1 MNHNIVAARRMAAP
15 LRAGGFSLVEI
26 LIVIALIGIVATLV
40 IGNVAGGFGKGQQ
53 KAAVAQIASVGMGVE
68 RYYIDNGSYPE
79 RLEDLVTKP
88 ANAANWGGPYVK
100 STQLQDPWGTPIEYR
115 APGENGRDFDLVSLG
130 KDKRQGG
137 DGNNKDITSW
147 E

>member
-1 MNHNIVAARRMAAP
+1 MKHSIHTARRMSAP

-40 IGNVAGGFGKGQQ
+40 IGNVAGGFGTGQR
-53 KAAVAQIASVGMGVE
+53 KAAVSQIAALEMSLE
-68 RYYIDNGSYPE
+68 RYYIDNSSYPE

-88 ANAANWGGPYVK
+88 GAAANWAGPYAK
-100 STQLQDPWGTPIEYR
+100 ATQLKDPWGTPIEYR
-115 APGENGRDFDLVSLG
+115 APGSDGRDFELVSLG
-130 KDKRQGG
+130 KDKKQGG
-137 DGNNKDITSW
+137 DDNNKDITSW